1 MPPTA
6 HAATRATADIR
17 PTAYGSGYR
26 RSMPADDL
34 PVLSDELRSRARVEA
49 NGEVAWH
56 VRDAPAVL
64 TELAEAGRVSLG
76 LDVRDYDGDGS
87 FLEVPWSAYEGADPV
102 EARDAA
108 LRALARAELPG
119 DWVLITWRP

>member
-34 PVLSDELRSRARVEA
+34 PVLSDELRSRARVDG

-56 VRDAPAVL
+56 VQDAPAVL

-76 LDVRDYDGDGS
+76 LDLRDYDGDGAL
-87 FLEVPWSAYEGADPV
+87 FEVPWSVYDGADPV